1 MFVRPPT
8 VRTTRNPRRR
18 PPHILGLNEMNRP
31 LLRQV
36 IRSRRSNPVREAYV
50 LEIREGPV
58 VNNNSN
64 TANTRMIP
72 QPWVTVRDYFKGN
85 DFVSLPV
92 SICNTLLKHLM
103 TCAIVD
109 DDHRVESSEDSEIE
123 CTTSPSPKVGEEASL
138 TETSG
143 ETASQVEGG
152 ASEGTK
158 VIKKVSSRVK
168 PHTFQLSLLKPI
180 RIVCEATGCTLE
192 VTARNPLPK
201 HTSTSSEEPTQ
212 TVQADPDK
220 RWLISAPL
228 EVRKSNSSGGEHTL
242 DGSGIGSTT
251 NGSGR
256 RQYSW
261 ETRGTLELH
270 TSLMPKLLT
279 FLADV
284 ATRYRAIDLIPKVQS
299 LYSISGERRFLF
311 NLKDTRWGKRIHI
324 SQVTDLHRNVI
335 GIPLEDL
342 VSFRSRL
349 DTVIKSLGLEDQYAI
364 RSSIHRN
371 SENRSTHKQQH
382 APVSSQDTS
391 NLPSESVGGVN
402 STEIDEENNRIDT
415 SNTQNRTHGRENR
428 PSRTGVFA
436 LNNKENRNAGTYD
449 SESGQRR
456 NRGNRFGR
464 RSNWTNGGRG
474 NPMKRRDKNQLSSN
488 QDLKTSDEIEHNEV
502 NTNSNLQNSLEPV
515 VEPTRITPAAEAS
528 A

>member
-1 MFVRPPT
+1 MSVYHSMTRPPT

-18 PPHILGLNEMNRP
+18 PPHILNFGEANRP

-50 LEIREGPV
+50 LEVREGPV
-58 VNNNSN
+58 VNSN
-64 TANTRMIP
+64 ANAATASMIP
-72 QPWVTVRDYFKGN
+72 QPWVTVRDYYKGN

-103 TCAIVD
+103 TCATVG
-109 DDHRVESSEDSEIE
+109 DHQAESSEDSEIE
-123 CTTSPSPKVGEEASL
+123 CTSSPSPKVGEEASL

-143 ETASQVEGG
+143 ETVSQVEGG
-152 ASEGTK
+152 AK
-158 VIKKVSSRVK
+158 VTKKVSSGVK

-201 HTSTSSEEPTQ
+201 HTSTNSEEPTQ

-228 EVRKSNSSGGEHTL
+228 EVRKNNSSNGEQTL
-242 DGSGIGSTT
+242 DSSGIGSTT

-256 RQYSW
+256 RQFSW

-270 TSLMPKLLT
+270 ASLMPQLLT

-284 ATRYRAIDLIPKVQS
+284 VTRYRAIDLIPKVQS

-364 RSSIHRN
+364 RSSIHGN
-371 SENRSTHKQQH
+371 TENRSTHKEQRTT
-382 APVSSQDTS
+382 VSSQDTS
-391 NLPSESVGGVN
+391 NVSGGVN
-402 STEIDEENNRIDT
+402 GIEIDEENNLIDT
-415 SNTQNRTHGRENR
+415 SNTKNRTHGREVR
-428 PSRTGVFA
+428 PSRTGVST
-436 LNNKENRNAGTYD
+436 LNNKESRNVGIYD
-449 SESGQRR
+449 GESGQRR
-456 NRGNRFGR
+456 NHGSRFGR

-474 NPMKRRDKNQLSSN
+474 HPVKRKDKNQLSSN
-488 QDLKTSDEIEHNEV
+488 RDLKTSDETKHNEV
-502 NTNSNLQNSLEPV
+502 NTNSNLQNSLEPA
-515 VEPTRITPAAEAS
+515 VESTRITPAAEAS

>member
-18 PPHILGLNEMNRP
+18 PPHIFNLGEANRP

-50 LEIREGPV
+50 LEVREGPV
-58 VNNNSN
+58 VNSN
-64 TANTRMIP
+64 ANAATASMIP
-72 QPWVTVRDYFKGN
+72 QPWVTVRDYYKGN

-103 TCAIVD
+103 TCALVD
-109 DDHRVESSEDSEIE
+109 HEHQVESSEDSEIE
-123 CTTSPSPKVGEEASL
+123 CTFSPSPKVGEEASL

-143 ETASQVEGG
+143 ETVSQVEGG

-158 VIKKVSSRVK
+158 VTKKVSSGVK

-201 HTSTSSEEPTQ
+201 HTSANSEEPTQ

-228 EVRKSNSSGGEHTL
+228 EVRKTNSSSGEQTL
-242 DGSGIGSTT
+242 DSSGIGSTT

-256 RQYSW
+256 RQFSW

-270 TSLMPKLLT
+270 ASLMPQLLT

-284 ATRYRAIDLIPKVQS
+284 VTRYRAIDLIPKVQS

-371 SENRSTHKQQH
+371 TENRSTHKEQRTR
-382 APVSSQDTS
+382 VSSQDVS
-391 NLPSESVGGVN
+391 NVSGGVN
-402 STEIDEENNRIDT
+402 GTEIDVKNNLIDT
-415 SNTQNRTHGRENR
+415 SNTKNRTR
-428 PSRTGVFA
+428 PLRTEISS
-436 LNNKENRNAGTYD
+436 LNNKESKNVGIYD
-449 SESGQRR
+449 GESGQRR
-456 NRGNRFGR
+456 NHGSRFGR

-474 NPMKRRDKNQLSSN
+474 HPVKRKDKNQLSSN
-488 QDLKTSDEIEHNEV
+488 RDLKTSDETKHNEV
-502 NTNSNLQNSLEPV
+502 NINSNIQNSLEPA
-515 VEPTRITPAAEAS
+515 VESTRITPTAEAS